1 MGQTIEPDEFHKSFI
16 KPLTTKNNLVVF
28 VQDRVRHYLLLIE
41 ISINHYALTPFTSR
55 VMNLNLGQVV
65 SYFMEKY
72 TEDDFV
78 YKICITVSVFVIKN
92 IMITFQ

>member
-1 MGQTIEPDEFHKSFI
+1 MLFLYFRGLSDLPQSYMGQTIEPDEFHKSFI

-41 ISINHYALTPFTSR
+41 ISINHSALTPFTSR

-65 SYFMEKY
+65 S
-72 TEDDFV
+72 
-78 YKICITVSVFVIKN
+78 
-92 IMITFQ
+92 